1 MMLSGLFWE
10 NKVELELKGEVEGA
24 VENPFE
30 NSVTPGKVQTSE
42 VTEETGSRSQGVKDE
57 DEESVVSSLDITG
70 EQGEEDILILDEG
83 VQNGDG
89 GVRDCEGEV
98 EDGFDQNKEKL
109 DQHFEEEDDF
119 VMVAPILEDEEYSSN
134 ELVLELDDD
143 DFFFD
148 ANKTKGSVM
157 ITS

>member
-1 MMLSGLFWE
+1 M
-10 NKVELELKGEVEGA
+10 
-24 VENPFE
+24 
-30 NSVTPGKVQTSE
+30 
-42 VTEETGSRSQGVKDE
+42 
-57 DEESVVSSLDITG
+57 VSSLDITE

-109 DQHFEEEDDF
+109 DQHIEEEDDF
-119 VMVAPILEDEEYSSN
+119 VMVAPILEDEEYSPN